1 MAGVNCIGHHFD
13 FSRQYPRWNVKKQ
26 IQQVK
31 EETHLSFSEA
41 RKFVETSTPVAAS
54 KSYADAV
61 EVSTT
66 SIATQTDLTWP
77 RGEIFKRFYIWK
89 KQASTAIQNQQAKST
104 QVSLDS
110 QNDLSGEPG
119 LSKSKTGKDTIKIR
133 KRII

>member
-1 MAGVNCIGHHFD
+1 MFNDTPARCQKFGHGQNTCRSRLTCACCGQVDHDNKTCQNDMAGVNCKGHPFD
-13 FSRQYPRWNVKKQ
+13 FSQQYPRWNVKKQ

-77 RGEIFKRFYIWK
+77 RG
-89 KQASTAIQNQQAKST
+89 
-104 QVSLDS
+104 
-110 QNDLSGEPG
+110 
-119 LSKSKTGKDTIKIR
+119 
-133 KRII
+133 